1 MISFFSEN
9 ITYKLKDKRK
19 IQKWIKFVIE
29 GEKKKAGDIN
39 YIFCDDAFLVE
50 MNIKYLNHDT
60 LTDIITFNYNE
71 ESENSINGDI
81 YISIDRVKENSVEY
95 NVPFNTELDRVII
108 HGVLHL
114 LGFKDKTKAD
124 KKTMREKEDNSLSL
138 LHNFINIM

>member
-19 IQKWIKFVIE
+19 IQKWIKLVIE

-39 YIFCDDAFLVE
+39 YIFCDDAFLTE

-71 ESENSINGDI
+71 ENNNLITGDI
-81 YISIDRVKENSVEY
+81 YISIDRVKYNSEKFKVL
-95 NVPFNTELDRVII
+95 FSTELERVII

-124 KKTMREKEDNSLSL
+124 KMTMRDKEDNSLSL

>member
-1 MISFFSEN
+1 MINFFSEN

-19 IQKWIKFVIE
+19 IQKWIKLVIE

-124 KKTMREKEDNSLSL
+124 KKNMREKEDNSLSL

>member
-19 IQKWIKFVIE
+19 IQKWIKLVIE
-29 GEKKKAGDIN
+29 GEKKKSGDIN
-39 YIFCDDAFLVE
+39 YIFCDDTFLTE

-71 ESENSINGDI
+71 ENSNLITGDI
-81 YISIDRVKENSVEY
+81 YISIDRVKENSDKYKVL
-95 NVPFNTELDRVII
+95 FITELHRVII

-114 LGFKDKTKAD
+114 LGYKDKTKAD
-124 KKTMREKEDNSLSL
+124 KNTMREKEDNCLSL
-138 LHNFINIM
+138 LHNYINIM

>member
-19 IQKWIKFVIE
+19 IQKWIKLVIE

-39 YIFCDDAFLVE
+39 YIFCDDAYLTE

>member
-1 MISFFSEN
+1 MINFFSEN

-19 IQKWIKFVIE
+19 IQKWIKLVIE

-39 YIFCDDAFLVE
+39 YIFCDDAYLTE

>member
-19 IQKWIKFVIE
+19 IQKWIKLVLE

-39 YIFCDDAFLVE
+39 YIFCDDAYLTE

-60 LTDIITFNYNE
+60 LTDIITFNYND
-71 ESENSINGDI
+71 ESENAINGDI
-81 YISIDRVKENSVEY
+81 YISIDRVKENSEEY
-95 NVPFNTELDRVII
+95 KVLFNTELERVII

-114 LGFKDKTKAD
+114 LGFKDKTKVD
-124 KKTMREKEDNSLSL
+124 KKNMREKEDNSLSL
-138 LHNFINIM
+138 LYNFINIM

>member
-19 IQKWIKFVIE
+19 IQKWIKLVIE
-29 GEKKKAGDIN
+29 GEKKKACDIN

-95 NVPFNTELDRVII
+95 DVPFNTELDRVII

-114 LGFKDKTKAD
+114 LGYKDKTKAD
-124 KKTMREKEDNSLSL
+124 KNTMREKEDNSLSL

>member
-1 MISFFSEN
+1 MINFFSEN

-19 IQKWIKFVIE
+19 IQKWIKLVIE

-39 YIFCDDAFLVE
+39 YIFCDDAFLGE

>member
-1 MISFFSEN
+1 MINFFSEN

-19 IQKWIKFVIE
+19 IQKWIKLVIE